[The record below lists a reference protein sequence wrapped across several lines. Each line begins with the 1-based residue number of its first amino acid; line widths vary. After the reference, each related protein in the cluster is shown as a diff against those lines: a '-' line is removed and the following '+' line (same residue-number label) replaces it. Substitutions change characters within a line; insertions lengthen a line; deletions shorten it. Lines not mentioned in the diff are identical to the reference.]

1 MDPCVGIAKL
11 IVWFCASKSVDGS
24 RSNDN
29 RNKIITFILR
39 YFQAFQRMARQI
51 VLDVSLCRILL
62 HWPDMHVVYFPLLW
76 FPSFHLE
83 EMYFCHIVHVPN
95 SVMFLHDEA

>member
-1 MDPCVGIAKL
+1 
-11 IVWFCASKSVDGS
+11 
-24 RSNDN
+24 
-29 RNKIITFILR
+29 
-39 YFQAFQRMARQI
+39 
-51 VLDVSLCRILL
+51 
-62 HWPDMHVVYFPLLW
+62 MHVVYFPLLW